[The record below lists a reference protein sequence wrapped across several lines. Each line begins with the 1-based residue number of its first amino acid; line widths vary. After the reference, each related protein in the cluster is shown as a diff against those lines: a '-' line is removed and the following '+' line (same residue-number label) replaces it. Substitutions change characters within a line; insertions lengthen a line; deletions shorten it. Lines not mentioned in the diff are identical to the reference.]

1 MLLNKLD
8 EIIAN
13 KKREYIDQLSNLL
26 KQESIGTNKE
36 SILECALVLK
46 RMMLNTGIDTKII
59 ETDGNPVVYGE
70 IINDNH
76 DFTLLIYG
84 HYDVQPPGP
93 LEEWTTPPFE
103 PTIRGDRIYARGAG
117 DNKGQLMAQ
126 ILAVKT
132 YMEAFG
138 NLPINIK
145 FVFDGEEEIGSPN
158 LAPFIKKHKE
168 MLKADLVYTSDG
180 SSHYSGSPLVL
191 LGVRGILF
199 LELKAKSADWDNH
212 SGNTGNILPN
222 PSWKLINLLNSMR
235 NQDGQVLIDGFY
247 DCIRPATAKEL
258 ELLKL
263 LPYDSEDIGVK
274 IGYSDLNMTGDT
286 YYHKLTMEPTF
297 NISGFESGY
306 IGESLKTMIPS
317 TATARLD
324 IRLVVDQD
332 PDDIFEK
339 MIKHIKLHDPEIEV
353 NFLGSMKPSRTS
365 AELDIVRTVI
375 QAISK
380 AYKKETIIQPS
391 LPGSLPDYVW
401 TDILGVPS
409 IIMPYANF
417 DQKNHSPN
425 ENMGLDYFF
434 NGIKCTCHV
443 INKLGKKQ

>member
-8 EIIAN
+8 ETIAN

-199 LELKAKSADWDNH
+199 IE
-212 SGNTGNILPN
+212 
-222 PSWKLINLLNSMR
+222 
-235 NQDGQVLIDGFY
+235 
-247 DCIRPATAKEL
+247 
-258 ELLKL
+258 
-263 LPYDSEDIGVK
+263 IGRA
-274 IGYSDLNMTGDT
+274 SC
-286 YYHKLTMEPTF
+286 
-297 NISGFESGY
+297 S
-306 IGESLKTMIPS
+306 
-317 TATARLD
+317 
-324 IRLVVDQD
+324 
-332 PDDIFEK
+332 
-339 MIKHIKLHDPEIEV
+339 
-353 NFLGSMKPSRTS
+353 
-365 AELDIVRTVI
+365 
-375 QAISK
+375 
-380 AYKKETIIQPS
+380 
-391 LPGSLPDYVW
+391 
-401 TDILGVPS
+401 
-409 IIMPYANF
+409 
-417 DQKNHSPN
+417 
-425 ENMGLDYFF
+425 
-434 NGIKCTCHV
+434 
-443 INKLGKKQ
+443 